1 MLSASLSSH
10 SAAASVGP
18 PLKSWIP
25 EPGGT
30 RQPQRSKRKIQF
42 PPLNPPWLQEKKFTL
57 KGA

>member
-1 MLSASLSSH
+1 MLSASLSSY
-10 SAAASVGP
+10 SAGATVTP

-25 EPGGT
+25 GQGGT
-30 RQPQRSKRKIQF
+30 RQPQPSKRKIQF